1 MRGTMSSTGGPMS
14 ESTTRLALAPSAE
27 TGSVARRSLR
37 QLFAAARIDS
47 DTSET
52 AVLLA
57 TELVT
62 NAVEHGRGA
71 AYLDA
76 TVEAGAI
83 RLEVTDSSIV
93 EPRPNTEVSDLD
105 ERGRG
110 LILIDALASRWGVRP
125 RPDGKTVWCELDLA
139 PHPFG

>member
-1 MRGTMSSTGGPMS
+1 MSSTGGQMS
-14 ESTTRLALAPSAE
+14 ERTTRLALAPSAE
-27 TGSVARRSLR
+27 TGSLARRALR
-37 QLFAAARIDS
+37 QLFATARIDR

-57 TELVT
+57 NELVT
-62 NAVEHGRGA
+62 NAVEHGHGA

-83 RLEVTDSSIV
+83 RLEVTDSSTV
-93 EPRPNTEVSDLD
+93 EPRPNSAVSELD

-110 LILIDALASRWGVRP
+110 LMLIDALSSRWGVSP
-125 RPDGKTVWCELDLA
+125 RPDGKTVWCELDLSPA
-139 PHPFG
+139 TSA

>member
-1 MRGTMSSTGGPMS
+1 MSSTGGPMS
-14 ESTTRLALAPSAE
+14 ERTRLALAPSAE
-27 TGSVARRSLR
+27 TGSQARRALR
-37 QLFAAARIDS
+37 QLFDSARVDR
-47 DTSET
+47 DTSDT

-76 TVEAGAI
+76 EVDDRAI
-83 RLEVTDSSIV
+83 RLEVTDGSTV
-93 EPRPNTEVSDLD
+93 HPQPNTSVGDLD

-110 LILIDALASRWGVRP
+110 LMLIEALASRWGILP
-125 RPDGKTVWCELDLA
+125 RSDGKTVWCELDIA
-139 PHPFG
+139 

>member
-1 MRGTMSSTGGPMS
+1 MSSTGGRMS

-27 TGSVARRSLR
+27 AGSLARRTLR
-37 QLFAAARIDS
+37 QLFAAARVDR

-62 NAVEHGRGA
+62 NAVEHGRGS

-83 RLEVTDSSIV
+83 RLEVTDSSTV

-125 RPDGKTVWCELDLA
+125 QPEGKTVWCELDLA
-139 PHPFG
+139 TQRCG

>member
-1 MRGTMSSTGGPMS
+1 MSSTGGAMS
-14 ESTTRLALAPSAE
+14 RRLALAPSPQ
-27 TGSVARRSLR
+27 TGSVARGALR
-37 QLFAAARIDS
+37 QLLESARIDEE
-47 DTSET
+47 TRET

-62 NAVEHGRGA
+62 NAVEHGRGT

-76 TVEAGAI
+76 AVQEQAI
-83 RLEVTDSSIV
+83 RLEVSDSSTV
-93 EPRPNTEVSDLD
+93 LPRPNTAVGDLD

-110 LILIDALASRWGVRP
+110 LMLIDALASRWGISP

-139 PHPFG
+139 